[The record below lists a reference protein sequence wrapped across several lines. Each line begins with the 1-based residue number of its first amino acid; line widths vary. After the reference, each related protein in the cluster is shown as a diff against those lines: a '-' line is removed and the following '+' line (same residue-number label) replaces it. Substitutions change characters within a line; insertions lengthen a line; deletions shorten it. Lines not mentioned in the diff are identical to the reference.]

1 MKKFRVMLKAHIEKP
16 LIEGFNVL
24 AKDLDEAMTKVKDF
38 FFIKLSNQGID
49 VLENDIEV
57 IRVTNDC
64 GEVIYFVI

>member
-24 AKDLDEAMTKVKDF
+24 AKDLDEAMTKAKDF
-38 FFIKLSNQGID
+38 FFIRLSNQGID